1 MSVKGELKVV
11 GSGSR
16 LSQFRKPL
24 KAIGNTNVNTMST
37 TKESNKRGTSESS
50 EGVEEDGMRGKED
63 EVIWEE
69 DTTSKVVTPEVVT
82 HRMDK

>member
-1 MSVKGELKVV
+1 MKVV

-24 KAIGNTNVNTMST
+24 KAIANTNINTMST

-50 EGVEEDGMRGKED
+50 EGVMGED

-82 HRMDK
+82 HRVDK